1 MRMNHLDLY
10 VPDVRATTDFLT
22 RYFGLTLV
30 AMRGEG
36 GLAILNDES
45 GMEIVISHP
54 IEKLG
59 GADQATR
66 GRETYHIGFML
77 PERGDVDRLWQALH
91 DGGEELAGEPKAMR
105 GGWLFYCTAP
115 GRVLIEVGWRP

>member
-10 VPDVRATTDFLT
+10 VPDVQATTAFLT
-22 RYFGLTLV
+22 RYFGLTLI

-59 GADQATR
+59 GVDQATL
-66 GRETYHIGFML
+66 GRDTYHIGFML

-91 DGGEELAGEPKAMR
+91 DGGAELAGKPKAMR